1 MVTIQKWF
9 GSVEEFLEPLIYRL
23 YPDEGKT
30 VEQTFKSNN
39 GRVIGWLNQSYGYA
53 ICRATVED
61 KNVFTVYSG
70 NSIMPWVDLQSGNAK
85 IYNNRIEAKTVLKKK
100 TT

>member
-1 MVTIQKWF
+1 MLMTTVK
-9 GSVEEFLEPLIYRL
+9 VA
-23 YPDEGKT
+23 GKENKK
-30 VEQTFKSNN
+30 VC
-39 GRVIGWLNQSYGYA
+39 GYA

-85 IYNNRIEAKTVLKKK
+85 IYNNRIEAKAVLEKLLNDENKLLFLVALG
-100 TT
+100 

>member
-1 MVTIQKWF
+1 MLMTTVKAA
-9 GSVEEFLEPLIYRL
+9 
-23 YPDEGKT
+23 GKENKK
-30 VEQTFKSNN
+30 VC
-39 GRVIGWLNQSYGYA
+39 GYA

-85 IYNNRIEAKTVLKKK
+85 IYNNRIEAKAVLEKLLNDENKLLFLVALG
-100 TT
+100 

>member
-1 MVTIQKWF
+1 MLMTTIKAA
-9 GSVEEFLEPLIYRL
+9 
-23 YPDEGKT
+23 GKENKK
-30 VEQTFKSNN
+30 V
-39 GRVIGWLNQSYGYA
+39 YGYA

-85 IYNNRIEAKTVLKKK
+85 IYNNRIEAKTVLKKLLNDENK
-100 TT
+100 LLFLVALG

>member
-39 GRVIGWLNQSYGYA
+39 GRVIGWLNQSYGSQ
-53 ICRATVED
+53 I
-61 KNVFTVYSG
+61 
-70 NSIMPWVDLQSGNAK
+70 I
-85 IYNNRIEAKTVLKKK
+85 
-100 TT
+100 